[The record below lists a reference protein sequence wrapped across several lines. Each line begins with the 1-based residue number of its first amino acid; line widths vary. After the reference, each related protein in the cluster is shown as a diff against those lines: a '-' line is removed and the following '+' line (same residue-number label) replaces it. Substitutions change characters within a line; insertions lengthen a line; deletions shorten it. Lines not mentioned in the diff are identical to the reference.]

1 LKDKDKWM
9 MDILM
14 QDKSNQ
20 YKVIIDNDCVSVD
33 DIEKEENIYNFEHFG
48 YEFIL
53 ELFQYLNI
61 SAEMC

>member
-1 LKDKDKWM
+1 
-9 MDILM
+9 M